1 VIIQRLVEETEAHI
15 LLKKK
20 LIYIFSL
27 RTTKLTYIIGLLLLF
42 FLGLFS
48 GFLSGGTTSSGTRS
62 DSSTTSGDRGELRNT
77 LSNGLQ

>member
-1 VIIQRLVEETEAHI
+1 MIIQRLVEETEAHI

-27 RTTKLTYIIGLLLLF
+27 QTKLTYIIGLLLFF